1 MIPSW
6 VWFLLVL
13 AALLVVLTLTGHP
26 VHVG

>member
-1 MIPSW
+1 MIPNW

>member
-6 VWFLLVL
+6 VWFLVVL